1 VTSTTYTATLGG
13 TPGANPATTAA
24 ITSGKALVTVTA
36 NITAVGTRA
45 AGVVQGFE
53 AFAVSGATTIPASD
67 TQSVMV
73 GLVGSSN
80 GSDTNQAQASAT
92 YLVTGLTNGNNT
104 FTLNYRSSGGDTIT
118 YSNRNIIVIPL
129 P

>member
-1 VTSTTYTATLGG
+1 LGG
-13 TPGANPATTAA
+13 TPGTNPATTAN

-36 NITAVGTRA
+36 NITATGTRS

-53 AFAVSGATTIPASD
+53 AFAVSGATTIAAND
-67 TQSVMV
+67 AQSVMV
-73 GLVGSSN
+73 GVTGSSTN
-80 GSDTNQAQASAT
+80 ADTVQDQVSAT
-92 YLVTGLTNGNNT
+92 YVVTGLTNGNNT

-118 YSNRNIIVIPL
+118 YSNRSIIVIPL